1 MCKDNEKSNF
11 KIRYNHKDLLCLHL
25 KITFMAFFEKI
36 EVRYLFIVL
45 FLAFLIGH
53 FIVQRKNSIKL
64 TLEFRLIFYSI
75 VMVILWF
82 SLPNTSYLVSFGYP
96 NDVSDIESKE
106 KLLKYLQDYNDA
118 IVKTTKVL
126 HYMILITTFWLISIL
141 FLVIKYLKIDKFVE

>member
-1 MCKDNEKSNF
+1 
-11 KIRYNHKDLLCLHL
+11 
-25 KITFMAFFEKI
+25 MAFFEKI

-64 TLEFRLIFYSI
+64 TLQFRLIFYSI
-75 VMVILWF
+75 VMMILWF

-96 NDVSDIESKE
+96 NDVFDIESKE